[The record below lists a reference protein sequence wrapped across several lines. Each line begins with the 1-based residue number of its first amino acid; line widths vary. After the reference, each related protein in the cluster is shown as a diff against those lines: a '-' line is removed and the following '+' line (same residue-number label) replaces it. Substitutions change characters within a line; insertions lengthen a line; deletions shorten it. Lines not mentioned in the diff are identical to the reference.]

1 MAKIVLEPG
10 LVITYTDLN
19 PMGQPVVLL
28 LHGLGATAESWSFQF
43 PALVESGFR
52 VLAVDMRGF
61 GGSTYPGGNNNP
73 RIMSEGTA
81 NFLNHLDTS
90 SIHLIGISMG
100 GAIALQF
107 ILDHPSK
114 VDSLILVNTFAKLR
128 PKRFSSWL
136 FYGIRFILIQVLGLA
151 NQARF
156 VVNRLLPNPGQKI
169 LREEL
174 YNQII
179 QANVIGYRSIMR
191 SFVRFDLTDRLGEIQ
206 SPTLVICGENDSVV
220 PPETQFELVEKIP
233 NAQHVLIPNSGH
245 AVIAEK
251 PDEFNQAMLDFLM

>member
-10 LVITYTDLN
+10 LVINYTDLN
-19 PMGQPVVLL
+19 PNGQPVVLL
-28 LHGLGATAESWSFQF
+28 LHGLGATAVSWSFQL

-52 VLAVDMRGF
+52 ALAVDMRGF

-73 RIMSEGTA
+73 RIMSEDTA
-81 NFLNHLDTS
+81 KFLSHLEISTT
-90 SIHLIGISMG
+90 HLIGISMG
-100 GAIALQF
+100 GTIALQF
-107 ILDHPSK
+107 VLDHPSK
-114 VDSLILVNTFAKLR
+114 VESLILVNTFAKLR
-128 PKRFSSWL
+128 PKRFSYWL
-136 FYGIRFILIQVLGLA
+136 FYGIRFILVQVLGLA
-151 NQARF
+151 TQARF
-156 VVNRLLPNPGQKI
+156 VVNRLLPHPGQKI

-179 QANVIGYRSIMR
+179 QANVVGYRSIIR
-191 SFVRFDLTDRLGEIQ
+191 SFVRLDLTDRLGEIQ
-206 SPTLVICGENDSVV
+206 SPTLVISGENDSVV
-220 PPETQFELVEKIP
+220 PPETQFEIVDKIP